1 NRAPVVVISKP
12 GAVCVLSETMQTSI
26 HRRAC
31 KPGCGSSSAPR
42 VARANPRPVL
52 RSVADDLASANGA
65 TAHAPVIDFDEL
77 SDIIR
82 MVHDTDIIELDLKS
96 KKFNLSLKK
105 KEALQVE
112 QVVQYVQ
119 QQPAATMA
127 APAPASQPA
136 SPAPPAA
143 APAPAPAPA
152 PMTPSVQK
160 IEGIE
165 LTSPMAGT
173 FYKAS
178 AVWHALQ
185 VSLGSLGACCA
196 QLCSASSTQRGWPV
210 TLCPALTCL
219 QAAAP
224 GEAPFVKAGDKVKKG
239 QVVGIVEAMK
249 LMNEIEAEF
258 SGEVVKVLLENG
270 SPVTVG
276 TVANHL
282 DPAMKGS
289 KISHISQGE
298 PGPEQGVAVAC
309 KVGWQG
315 RSELSSLLK
324 RH

>member
-1 NRAPVVVISKP
+1 
-12 GAVCVLSETMQTSI
+12 MQTSI

-65 TAHAPVIDFDEL
+65 AAHAPVIDFDEL

-143 APAPAPAPA
+143 AAAPAPAPA

-173 FYKAS
+173 FYK
-178 AVWHALQ
+178 
-185 VSLGSLGACCA
+185 
-196 QLCSASSTQRGWPV
+196 
-210 TLCPALTCL
+210 
-219 QAAAP
+219 AAAP

-276 TVANHL
+276 TPIIL
-282 DPAMKGS
+282 IRP
-289 KISHISQGE
+289 
-298 PGPEQGVAVAC
+298 
-309 KVGWQG
+309 
-315 RSELSSLLK
+315 
-324 RH
+324 